1 MLLSDYFNNIA
12 DYNHDPEWNFNDMTL
27 VEYFGHVYG
36 GQCQNSIGALIM
48 FCIASEIPG
57 VFPFEKE
64 TDYEFYISKHMTSL
78 SRNYNL

>member
-12 DYNHDPEWNFNDMTL
+12 DYNRDPEWNFNDMTL

-48 FCIASEIPG
+48 FCIASEVPG

-64 TDYEFYISKHMTSL
+64 TDYEFYISIHMTSL

>member
-36 GQCQNSIGALIM
+36 GQCQIVLA
-48 FCIASEIPG
+48 
-57 VFPFEKE
+57 
-64 TDYEFYISKHMTSL
+64 
-78 SRNYNL
+78 R